1 MSVKCRL
8 GAEVGVHC
16 SCFHFLL
23 FSPYKK
29 SQTQNETKVEWT
41 PTPELSRSSTGAR
54 LSSNTYHTFF
64 SDFQVGVEVS
74 GLSRKYLRKAVEAKE
89 KQKQKLRQL
98 QFENEEAEKEMR
110 KLELQGD
117 RYGILAAMFMQDVP
131 FLILR
136 LYLVFTY
143 DFLKSTFLFYIG
155 KNIISL
161 MLMIYRLYV
170 IHFHAKDKEII
181 IENPNGFR
189 GLSFALIG
197 ARRFKSTKNSKR
209 DSVRKQ
215 GLFSPRLSK

>member
-1 MSVKCRL
+1 MKQKYNGHRHPNWV
-8 GAEVGVHC
+8 EV
-16 SCFHFLL
+16 LL
-23 FSPYKK
+23 APDSLPI
-29 SQTQNETKVEWT
+29 
-41 PTPELSRSSTGAR
+41 LII
-54 LSSNTYHTFF
+54 LFF

-143 DFLKSTFLFYIG
+143 DFFKSTFLFYIG

-181 IENPNGFR
+181 IEKPNGFR

-209 DSVRKQ
+209 NSVRKQ
-215 GLFSPRLSK
+215 GLFSPRRSK

>member
-1 MSVKCRL
+1 MDPDTQTESTFYWRPI
-8 GAEVGVHC
+8 
-16 SCFHFLL
+16 L
-23 FSPYKK
+23 FQCLPYF
-29 SQTQNETKVEWT
+29 
-41 PTPELSRSSTGAR
+41 
-54 LSSNTYHTFF
+54 FF
-64 SDFQVGVEVS
+64 SGFQVGVEVS

-89 KQKQKLRQL
+89 KQKQKLRPL
-98 QFENEEAEKEMR
+98 QFENENEMR

-131 FLILR
+131 FLILP
-136 LYLVFTY
+136 LYLVFKY
-143 DFLKSTFLFYIG
+143 DFFKSTFLFYIG

-170 IHFHAKDKEII
+170 IHFHAKDKEIV
-181 IENPNGFR
+181 IEKPNGFR